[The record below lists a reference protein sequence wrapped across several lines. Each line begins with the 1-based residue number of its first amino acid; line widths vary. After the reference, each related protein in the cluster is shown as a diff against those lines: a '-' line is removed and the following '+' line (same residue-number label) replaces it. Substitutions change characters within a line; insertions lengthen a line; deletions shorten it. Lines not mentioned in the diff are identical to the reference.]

1 MNKLTL
7 LCLVISVGLLAGTA
21 VADETYICTHGTQ
34 ERTITIVYQ
43 DQEAKFPCEVQYQ
56 KEGVTE
62 MLWSAQNLA
71 GYCEEKTQAFLEKQ
85 RGWGW
90 SCEAAGEAMAEDG
103 MMQQKPME
111 EGMQEDAKEKS
122 Y

>member
-1 MNKLTL
+1 MNKLTIL
-7 LCLVISVGLLAGTA
+7 FLVISVGLLAGTA

-34 ERTITIVYQ
+34 ERIITIIYQ
-43 DQEAKFPCEVQYQ
+43 DQEAKIPCEVQYQ

-62 MLWSAQNLA
+62 TLWSAQGQV
-71 GYCEEKTQAFLEKQ
+71 GYCEEKAQAFVEKQ

-103 MMQQKPME
+103 MMKQKPME
-111 EGMQEDAKEKS
+111 EGMQQGAK
-122 Y
+122 